1 LKANKKPTME
11 QKDPTKST
19 SRANLLENQSDTDF
33 ESLSEECFGC
43 PSAPKAK
50 GATFY
55 SKKDIRLNR
64 ATCTKFSQL
73 STSKSATQILNR
85 IILQLMKGLL
95 NTRKIV
101 GSMQ

>member
-1 LKANKKPTME
+1 ME
-11 QKDPTKST
+11 QTDPTKSI
-19 SRANLLENQSDTDF
+19 SRANLLENQSDADF
-33 ESLSEECFGC
+33 ERLSEECFGC
-43 PSAPKAK
+43 PSALKAK

-55 SKKDIRLNR
+55 SNKDIRLNR

-73 STSKSATQILNR
+73 STSKSATQILHR

-95 NTRKIV
+95 NKRKIV